1 MKFSIGNLEKIIFA
15 SLAVRLV
22 EIWYFCIIYL
32 SKMSIVICWT
42 NIFYFVL
49 MKWTSTYSGTVIWQL
64 DLQLPMQS
72 VPITTKVVSSNHA
85 HGEVYSIQQYSIKYV
100 SDLRQVGGFLQVLRF
115 PPSIQLTANGTMIKL
130 KYC

>member
-15 SLAVRLV
+15 SFAVRLV
-22 EIWYFCIIYL
+22 EIWYICIIHL
-32 SKMSIVICWT
+32 SKMSIVIYWT

-72 VPITTKVVSSNHA
+72 VPIITNVVRSNHA
-85 HGEVYSIQQYSIKYV
+85 HGEVYSIQQYAIKCV

-115 PPSIQLTANGTMIKL
+115 PPPIQLTANGTMIKL